1 MLAVSPSGWSE
12 FDSLTAGDWALT
24 VSLDRP
30 SSRIYRSPLHALS
43 QGDIDPSSAVCP
55 FHFRC
60 AQIHGHVYLSFSGA
74 SFGQCRRHGGRW
86 APMLVYWAC
95 GAFHI
100 WRSSVRSRHFSPH
113 GSAVCLHGRSF
124 GRCSAVTACGRLQGA
139 GGSVLCPFSGLAERT
154 CSSFRVRG
162 LALGAPCRPG
172 HVTCLLMAGERRS
185 TRAVA
190 GDAAHVV
197 HFLRLL

>member
-1 MLAVSPSGWSE
+1 MSV
-12 FDSLTAGDWALT
+12 
-24 VSLDRP
+24 
-30 SSRIYRSPLHALS
+30 
-43 QGDIDPSSAVCP
+43 P
-55 FHFRC
+55 F
-60 AQIHGHVYLSFSGA
+60 
-74 SFGQCRRHGGRW
+74 
-86 APMLVYWAC
+86 
-95 GAFHI
+95 
-100 WRSSVRSRHFSPH
+100 SVRSDTWTRRLVVLGCQFWLVSATRRQVGPDTGVLNVWSLPYLEIVSPVSAFLSS
-113 GSAVCLHGRSF
+113 GSAVCLHGRGF

-139 GGSVLCPFSGLAERT
+139 GGSVLCPFSVLAERT

-185 TRAVA
+185 TRAAA

>member
-1 MLAVSPSGWSE
+1 MSV
-12 FDSLTAGDWALT
+12 
-24 VSLDRP
+24 
-30 SSRIYRSPLHALS
+30 
-43 QGDIDPSSAVCP
+43 P
-55 FHFRC
+55 F
-60 AQIHGHVYLSFSGA
+60 
-74 SFGQCRRHGGRW
+74 
-86 APMLVYWAC
+86 
-95 GAFHI
+95 
-100 WRSSVRSRHFSPH
+100 SVRSDTWTRILVVLGCQFWPVSATRRQVGPDTGVLSVWSLPYLEIVSPVSAFLSS

-185 TRAVA
+185 TRAAA
-190 GDAAHVV
+190 GDTAHVV